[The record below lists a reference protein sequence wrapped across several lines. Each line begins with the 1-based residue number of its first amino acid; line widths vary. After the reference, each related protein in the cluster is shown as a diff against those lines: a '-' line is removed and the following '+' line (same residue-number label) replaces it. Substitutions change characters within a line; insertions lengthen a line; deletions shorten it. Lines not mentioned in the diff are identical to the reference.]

1 MPHPCCFASP
11 THSVYFYIDSPLLYP
26 CCSLWMWNKFNPHHT
41 SVKFFALNGLFERG
55 RCLSLNFICV
65 CMCMSL
71 YWLYR
76 LLEVSAHVFEWSWVV
91 KWVDLLL
98 SWEGMGG
105 GAEDGRKAVGFWAWG
120 VSCCVSVGDVGEG
133 GRKAECEILFCE
145 FTNDEYSIFSER
157 IHRCQAQHHS
167 QAMSSISYSTA
178 CQQINTTLCPYW
190 DKCVRCRTFFT
201 FIKYFVFKATAVVI
215 IFLLHTFNYI
225 FIILNPHLTY

>member
-26 CCSLWMWNKFNPHHT
+26 CCSLWMWNKFNPRHT

-91 KWVDLLL
+91 KWGDLLL

-105 GAEDGRKAVGFWAWG
+105 GCRGWKKSSRVLSLRCELLCFGGGCWGRRKKGGVWNSFLWIYKWWIFYFFREDSQLPGSAPQPGH
-120 VSCCVSVGDVGEG
+120 EQH
-133 GRKAECEILFCE
+133 LLQ
-145 FTNDEYSIFSER
+145 YSLPTD
-157 IHRCQAQHHS
+157 QHHI
-167 QAMSSISYSTA
+167 MSILGQVCSL
-178 CQQINTTLCPYW
+178 Q
-190 DKCVRCRTFFT
+190 D
-201 FIKYFVFKATAVVI
+201 
-215 IFLLHTFNYI
+215 FLYI
-225 FIILNPHLTY
+225 H